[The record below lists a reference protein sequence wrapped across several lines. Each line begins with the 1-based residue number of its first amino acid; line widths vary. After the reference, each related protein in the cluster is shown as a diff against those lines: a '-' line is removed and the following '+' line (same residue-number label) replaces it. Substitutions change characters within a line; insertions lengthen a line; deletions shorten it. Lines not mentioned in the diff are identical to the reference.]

1 MIYQNLFK
9 PIFDLFFSVLILIL
23 LFPVIVVLWLLVFM
37 KLGSPV
43 LFSQVRPGKNE
54 RLFKLY
60 KFRTMTWQ
68 LDSKGELLP
77 DADRLN
83 SFGKFLRKT
92 SLDEL
97 PQLFNVIKGD
107 ISLVGPRPL
116 LVEYLPLYND
126 FQKKR
131 HLVKPGIT
139 GLAQVNGRNAI
150 PWEEK
155 FTYDIH
161 YVENISFFLDLKI
174 IIKTLFKVLK
184 RSGVNDERGT
194 TMDKFK
200 GSNG

>member
-1 MIYQNLFK
+1 MIYRNLFK
-9 PIFDLFFSVLILIL
+9 PIFDFFFSALILVL
-23 LFPVIVVLWLLVFM
+23 LFPIIIVLWLVVFM
-37 KLGSPV
+37 KLGPPV
-43 LFSQVRPGKNE
+43 LFCQVRPGKNE

-60 KFRTMTWQ
+60 KFRTMTCK

-77 DADRLN
+77 DAERLN
-83 SFGKFLRKT
+83 AFGKFLRKT

-97 PQLFNVIKGD
+97 PQFFNVIKGD
-107 ISLVGPRPL
+107 ISLIGPRPL
-116 LVEYLPLYND
+116 LIEYLPLYND

-150 PWEEK
+150 SWEEK
-155 FTYDIH
+155 FEYDVH
-161 YVENISFFLDLKI
+161 YVENMSLYMDLKI

-200 GSNG
+200 GSN

>member
-1 MIYQNLFK
+1 MIYRNLFK
-9 PIFDLFFSVLILIL
+9 PIMDLFISVLILIF
-23 LFPVIVVLWLLVFM
+23 LFPFIMILWLLVFV

-60 KFRTMTWQ
+60 KFRTMTCK
-68 LDSKGELLP
+68 LNSKGELLP

-83 SFGKFLRKT
+83 TFGKFLRKA

-97 PQLFNVIKGD
+97 PQFFNVLKGD

-116 LVEYLPLYND
+116 LVEYLPLYNN

-150 PWEEK
+150 SWEEK
-155 FTYDIH
+155 FAYDVQ
-161 YVENISFFLDLKI
+161 YVENISFILDLTI
-174 IIKTLFKVLK
+174 ILKTLFKVLK
-184 RSGVNDERGT
+184 RSGVNNERGT
-194 TMDKFK
+194 TMEKFK